1 MARTWLIALSAAFLV
16 VEGSLDYGETFA
28 HELLETTSVLME
40 TSEAAVKLKWRLF
53 PEPYVIHWAAD
64 KAQ

>member
-1 MARTWLIALSAAFLV
+1 MARTWLIALGAAFLV
-16 VEGSLDYGETFA
+16 VEGSLDYGETFV

-53 PEPYVIHWAAD
+53 PEP
-64 KAQ
+64 